1 MSVPTNPPAPAA
13 KQRPG
18 SVTISSYLLYLVAA
32 LQVIGFL
39 INLPVIGPT
48 NEVYKEAY
56 AGTELADAAGTF
68 GTIGFILTGVIF
80 LIIAI
85 GLVILAVFNSKGK
98 NASRI
103 VTWVLGG
110 IFLCC
115 AGLSVV
121 VGLAGGAMGAPGA
134 STDPSLPDP
143 EEVQRMLDE
152 RLPGWYVPLST
163 ALSVISLLAL
173 LVALILL
180 ALPAS
185 NDFFRRPQP
194 VWEPPVPGSAYPG
207 YPPTPPAGG
216 SEPPYPPTGPG
227 GPQPPSPPSAG

>member
-1 MSVPTNPPAPAA
+1 MPTNPPAPAA

-32 LQVIGFL
+32 LQLISFL
-39 INLPVIGPT
+39 ISLPVIGPI
-48 NEVYKEAY
+48 NEVYEEAY

-68 GTIGFILTGVIF
+68 GTIGIIFSGVVL

-85 GLVILAVFNSKGK
+85 GLVVLAVLNMKGK

-115 AGLSVV
+115 IGIGVV
-121 VGLAGGAMGAPGA
+121 SGLAGGAMGAPGA
-134 STDPSLPDP
+134 PTDSNAPDP
-143 EEVQRMLDE
+143 AEVQRMLEE
-152 RLPGWYVPLST
+152 RLPGWFFPVST
-163 ALSVISLLAL
+163 ALSVISLIAI

-185 NDFFRRPQP
+185 NEFFRRPQP
-194 VWEPPVPGSAYPG
+194 VWEPPMPGSPYPG

-216 SEPPYPPTGPG
+216 SQPPYPPTGPG